1 MPAYLYENIRKIPA
15 NLTCGDLMDMRR
27 DLIDAVNCYKNISLE
42 DKQAIGGV
50 IFAKFE
56 YKVLKATNS
65 HLGVMD
71 ANIKDITN
79 NLEQAKKEADKHL
92 TNTTN
97 NLWSSSP
104 QIPTITHNVN
114 EFGHTPKRN
123 SVHKTKHILT
133 DAAKKDIKSLANLS
147 RMFCDWAKNAS
158 LDRSPTNFCLEYYG
172 VKMEVSFAVN
182 DATVYLRFEGLN
194 TANKFF
200 NKFYAFRCNPSVKHK
215 SFSREFWHTYRR
227 RMTKTIAKAIRAI
240 DNNPNNWSYME
251 VKRGD
256 LD

>member
-1 MPAYLYENIRKIPA
+1 MENYLFKNIRKIPT
-15 NLTCGDLMDMRR
+15 NLTCGDLIDLRTY
-27 DLIDAVNCYKNISLE
+27 LIDIVNCYRNISLE
-42 DKQAIGGV
+42 DKQAIGGI
-50 IFAKFE
+50 IFTKFE
-56 YKVLKATNS
+56 YKIFKAINS
-65 HLGVMD
+65 YLETMD
-71 ANIKDITN
+71 SHSDDIANKTEN
-79 NLEQAKKEADKHL
+79 NKHL
-92 TNTTN
+92 TDTTSN
-97 NLWSSSP
+97 PWSTSP

-158 LDRSPTNFCLEYYG
+158 LNRSPTNFCLEYYDA
-172 VKMEVSFAVN
+172 KMEVSFAVN
-182 DATVYLRFEGLN
+182 DVAVYLRFEGLN
-194 TANKFF
+194 TI
-200 NKFYAFRCNPSVKHK
+200 NKFYSFRCSPSVKHK
-215 SFSREFWHTYRR
+215 SFSREFWSTYRR
-227 RMTKTIAKAIRAI
+227 RMTKTIAKVMRDI

>member
-1 MPAYLYENIRKIPA
+1 MENYLFKNIRKIPT
-15 NLTCGDLMDMRR
+15 NLTCGDLIDLRTY
-27 DLIDAVNCYKNISLE
+27 LIDIVNCYGNISLE
-42 DKQAIGGV
+42 DKQAIGGI
-50 IFAKFE
+50 IFTKFE
-56 YKVLKATNS
+56 YKIFKAINS
-65 HLGVMD
+65 YLETMD
-71 ANIKDITN
+71 SHSDDIANKTEN
-79 NLEQAKKEADKHL
+79 NKHL
-92 TNTTN
+92 TDTTN
-97 NLWSSSP
+97 NPWSTSP

-123 SVHKTKHILT
+123 STPKLRHILT

-158 LDRSPTNFCLEYYG
+158 LNRSPTNFCLEYYG

-194 TANKFF
+194 TV
-200 NKFYAFRCNPSVKHK
+200 NKFYSFRCNPSVKHK
-215 SFSREFWHTYRR
+215 SFSREFWSTYRR
-227 RMTKTIAKAIRAI
+227 RMTKTIAKVMRDI
-240 DNNPNNWSYME
+240 DNNPSNWYYME

>member
-1 MPAYLYENIRKIPA
+1 MENYLFKNIRKIPT
-15 NLTCGDLMDMRR
+15 NLTCGDLIDLRTY
-27 DLIDAVNCYKNISLE
+27 LIDIVNCYGNISLE
-42 DKQAIGGV
+42 DKQAIGGL
-50 IFAKFE
+50 IFTKFE
-56 YKVLKATNS
+56 YKIFKAINS
-65 HLGVMD
+65 YLETMD
-71 ANIKDITN
+71 SHSDDITN
-79 NLEQAKKEADKHL
+79 NPETNKHL
-92 TNTTN
+92 TDTTDN
-97 NLWSSSP
+97 PWSTSP

-123 SVHKTKHILT
+123 STPKLRHILT

-158 LDRSPTNFCLEYYG
+158 SDRSPTNFCLEYYG

-194 TANKFF
+194 TV
-200 NKFYAFRCNPSVKHK
+200 NKFYSFRCNPSVKHK
-215 SFSREFWHTYRR
+215 SFSREFWSTYRR
-227 RMTKTIAKAIRAI
+227 RMTKTIAKVMRDI
-240 DNNPNNWSYME
+240 DNNPSNWSYME

>member
-1 MPAYLYENIRKIPA
+1 MENYLFKNIRKIPT
-15 NLTCGDLMDMRR
+15 NLTCGDLIDLRTY
-27 DLIDAVNCYKNISLE
+27 LIDIVNCYGNISLE
-42 DKQAIGGV
+42 DKQAIGGL
-50 IFAKFE
+50 IFTKFE
-56 YKVLKATNS
+56 YKIFKAINS
-65 HLGVMD
+65 YLETMD
-71 ANIKDITN
+71 SHSDDIANKTEN
-79 NLEQAKKEADKHL
+79 NKHL
-92 TNTTN
+92 TDTTN
-97 NLWSSSP
+97 NPWSTSP

-123 SVHKTKHILT
+123 STPKLRHILT

-158 LDRSPTNFCLEYYG
+158 LNRSPTNFCLEYYG

-194 TANKFF
+194 TV
-200 NKFYAFRCNPSVKHK
+200 NKFYSFRCNPSVKHK
-215 SFSREFWHTYRR
+215 SFSREFWSTYRR
-227 RMTKTIAKAIRAI
+227 RMTKTIAKVMRDI
-240 DNNPNNWSYME
+240 DNNPSNWYYME

>member
-1 MPAYLYENIRKIPA
+1 MENYLFKNIRKIPT
-15 NLTCGDLMDMRR
+15 NLTCGDLIDLRTY
-27 DLIDAVNCYKNISLE
+27 LIDIVNCYDNISLQ
-42 DKQAIGGV
+42 DKQTIGGQ
-50 IFAKFE
+50 IFTKFE
-56 YKVLKATNS
+56 YKIFKAVNS
-65 HLGVMD
+65 YLETMD
-71 ANIKDITN
+71 SHSDDIANKTEN
-79 NLEQAKKEADKHL
+79 NKHL
-92 TNTTN
+92 TDTTN
-97 NLWSSSP
+97 NPWSTSP

-158 LDRSPTNFCLEYYG
+158 LNRSPTNFCLEYYG

-182 DATVYLRFEGLN
+182 DAAVYLRFEGLN
-194 TANKFF
+194 TI
-200 NKFYAFRCNPSVKHK
+200 NKFYSFRCSPSVKHK
-215 SFSREFWHTYRR
+215 SFSREFWSTYRR
-227 RMTKTIAKAIRAI
+227 RMTKTIAKVMRDI
-240 DNNPNNWSYME
+240 DNNPNNWYYME

>member
-1 MPAYLYENIRKIPA
+1 
-15 NLTCGDLMDMRR
+15 MD
-27 DLIDAVNCYKNISLE
+27 
-42 DKQAIGGV
+42 
-50 IFAKFE
+50 
-56 YKVLKATNS
+56 S
-65 HLGVMD
+65 HSD
-71 ANIKDITN
+71 DITN
-79 NLEQAKKEADKHL
+79 NLETDKHL
-92 TNTTN
+92 TDTTN
-97 NLWSSSP
+97 NPWSTSP
-104 QIPTITHNVN
+104 QILTITHNVN

-123 SVHKTKHILT
+123 STPKLRHILT
-133 DAAKKDIKSLANLS
+133 DEAKKDIKSLANLS

-158 LDRSPTNFCLEYYG
+158 LNRSPTNFCLEYYG

-182 DATVYLRFEGLN
+182 DTTVYLRFEGLN
-194 TANKFF
+194 TG
-200 NKFYAFRCNPSVKHK
+200 NKFYSFHCNPNVKHK

>member
-1 MPAYLYENIRKIPA
+1 MENYLFKNIRKIPT
-15 NLTCGDLMDMRR
+15 NLTCGDLIDLRQY
-27 DLIDAVNCYKNISLE
+27 LIDAVNCYDNISLQ
-42 DKQAIGGV
+42 DKQAIGGQ
-50 IFAKFE
+50 IFTKFE
-56 YKVLKATNS
+56 YKIFKAVNS
-65 HLGVMD
+65 YLETMGSHSD
-71 ANIKDITN
+71 DITN
-79 NLEQAKKEADKHL
+79 NLETDKHL
-92 TNTTN
+92 TNTTSN
-97 NLWSSSP
+97 PWSTSP

-123 SVHKTKHILT
+123 STPKLRHILT

-194 TANKFF
+194 TG
-200 NKFYAFRCNPSVKHK
+200 NKFYSFHCSPSVKHK

>member
-1 MPAYLYENIRKIPA
+1 MENYLFKNIRKIPT
-15 NLTCGDLMDMRR
+15 NLTCGDLIDLRQY
-27 DLIDAVNCYKNISLE
+27 LIDAVNCYDNISLQ
-42 DKQAIGGV
+42 DKQAIGGQ
-50 IFAKFE
+50 IFTKFE
-56 YKVLKATNS
+56 YKIFKAVNS
-65 HLGVMD
+65 YLETMGSHSD
-71 ANIKDITN
+71 DITN
-79 NLEQAKKEADKHL
+79 NLETDKHL
-92 TNTTN
+92 TNTTSN
-97 NLWSSSP
+97 PWSTSP

-123 SVHKTKHILT
+123 STPKLRHILT

-158 LDRSPTNFCLEYYG
+158 LNRSPTNFCLEYYG

-194 TANKFF
+194 TI
-200 NKFYAFRCNPSVKHK
+200 NKFYSFRCSPSVKHK
-215 SFSREFWHTYRR
+215 SFSREFWSTYRR

>member
-1 MPAYLYENIRKIPA
+1 MENYLFKNIRKIPT
-15 NLTCGDLMDMRR
+15 NLTCGDLIDLRTY
-27 DLIDAVNCYKNISLE
+27 LIDIVNCYRNISLE
-42 DKQAIGGV
+42 DKQAIGGI
-50 IFAKFE
+50 IFTKFE
-56 YKVLKATNS
+56 YKIFKAINS
-65 HLGVMD
+65 YLETMD
-71 ANIKDITN
+71 SHSDDIANKTEN
-79 NLEQAKKEADKHL
+79 NKHL
-92 TNTTN
+92 TDTTSN
-97 NLWSSSP
+97 PWSSSP

-158 LDRSPTNFCLEYYG
+158 LNRSPTNFCLEYYG

-182 DATVYLRFEGLN
+182 DAAVYLRFEGLN
-194 TANKFF
+194 TI
-200 NKFYAFRCNPSVKHK
+200 NKFYSFRCSPSVKHK
-215 SFSREFWHTYRR
+215 SFSREFWSTYRR
-227 RMTKTIAKAIRAI
+227 RMTKTIAKVMRDI
-240 DNNPNNWSYME
+240 DNNPNNWYYME

>member
-1 MPAYLYENIRKIPA
+1 MENYLFKNIRKIPT
-15 NLTCGDLMDMRR
+15 NLTCGDLIDLRQY
-27 DLIDAVNCYKNISLE
+27 LIDAVNCYDNISLQ
-42 DKQAIGGV
+42 DKQAIGGQ
-50 IFAKFE
+50 IFTKFE
-56 YKVLKATNS
+56 YKIFKAVNS
-65 HLGVMD
+65 YLETMGSHSD
-71 ANIKDITN
+71 DITN
-79 NLEQAKKEADKHL
+79 NLETDKHL
-92 TNTTN
+92 TNTTSN
-97 NLWSSSP
+97 PWSTSP

-123 SVHKTKHILT
+123 STPKLRHILT

-182 DATVYLRFEGLN
+182 DAAVYLRFEGLN
-194 TANKFF
+194 TV
-200 NKFYAFRCNPSVKHK
+200 NKFYSFRCSPSVKHK

-227 RMTKTIAKAIRAI
+227 RMTKTIAKVMRDI
-240 DNNPNNWSYME
+240 DNNSNNWSYME

>member
-1 MPAYLYENIRKIPA
+1 MENYLFKNIRKIPT
-15 NLTCGDLMDMRR
+15 NLTCGDLIDLRQY
-27 DLIDAVNCYKNISLE
+27 LIDAVNCYDNISLQ
-42 DKQAIGGV
+42 DKQAIGGQ
-50 IFAKFE
+50 IFTKFE
-56 YKVLKATNS
+56 YKIFKAVNS
-65 HLGVMD
+65 YLETMGSHSD
-71 ANIKDITN
+71 DITN
-79 NLEQAKKEADKHL
+79 NLETDKHL
-92 TNTTN
+92 TDTTN
-97 NLWSSSP
+97 NPWSTSP
-104 QIPTITHNVN
+104 QILTITHNVN

-123 SVHKTKHILT
+123 STPKLRHILT
-133 DAAKKDIKSLANLS
+133 DEAKKDIKSLANLS

-158 LDRSPTNFCLEYYG
+158 LNRSPTNFCLEYYG

-182 DATVYLRFEGLN
+182 DTTVYLRFEGLN
-194 TANKFF
+194 TG
-200 NKFYAFRCNPSVKHK
+200 NKFYSFHCSPNVKHK

>member
-1 MPAYLYENIRKIPA
+1 MENYLFKNIRKIPT
-15 NLTCGDLMDMRR
+15 NLTCGDLIDLRQY
-27 DLIDAVNCYKNISLE
+27 LIDAVNCYDNISLQ
-42 DKQAIGGV
+42 DKQAIGGQ
-50 IFAKFE
+50 IFTKFE
-56 YKVLKATNS
+56 YKIFKAVNS
-65 HLGVMD
+65 YLETMD
-71 ANIKDITN
+71 SHSDDITN
-79 NLEQAKKEADKHL
+79 NLATNKHL
-92 TNTTN
+92 TDTTSN
-97 NLWSSSP
+97 PWSTSP

-123 SVHKTKHILT
+123 STPKLRHILT

-194 TANKFF
+194 TD
-200 NKFYAFRCNPSVKHK
+200 NKFYDKFYSFRCNPSVKHK

>member
-15 NLTCGDLMDMRR
+15 NLTCGDLMDMRNYLN
-27 DLIDAVNCYKNISLE
+27 DIVNCYRDISTE
-42 DKQAIGGV
+42 QKQGIGGA
-50 IFAKFE
+50 IFADFE
-56 YKVLKATNS
+56 RRILRAVNS
-65 HLGVMD
+65 YLGEIEARPD
-71 ANIKDITN
+71 DIIN
-79 NLEQAKKEADKHL
+79 NPKTDKHL
-92 TNTTN
+92 IDTTN
-97 NLWSSSP
+97 NPWSTSP
-104 QIPTITHNVN
+104 QIPPITHNVN

-182 DATVYLRFEGLN
+182 DATVYLRFTGLN
-194 TANKFF
+194 SV
-200 NKFYAFRCNPSVKHK
+200 NKFYNKFYSFRCNPSVKHK

>member
-1 MPAYLYENIRKIPA
+1 MENYLFKNIRKIPT
-15 NLTCGDLMDMRR
+15 NLTCGDLIDLRQY
-27 DLIDAVNCYKNISLE
+27 LIDAVNCYDNISLQ
-42 DKQAIGGV
+42 DKQAIGGQ
-50 IFAKFE
+50 IFTKFE
-56 YKVLKATNS
+56 YKIFKAINS
-65 HLGVMD
+65 YLETMD
-71 ANIKDITN
+71 SHSDDIANKTEN
-79 NLEQAKKEADKHL
+79 NKHL
-92 TNTTN
+92 TDTTN
-97 NLWSSSP
+97 NPWSTSP

-123 SVHKTKHILT
+123 STPKLRHILT

-158 LDRSPTNFCLEYYG
+158 LNRSPTNFCLEYYG

-182 DATVYLRFEGLN
+182 DTTVYLRFEGLN
-194 TANKFF
+194 TG
-200 NKFYAFRCNPSVKHK
+200 NKFYSFHCSPSVKHK

>member
-1 MPAYLYENIRKIPA
+1 MENYLFKNIRKIPT
-15 NLTCGDLMDMRR
+15 NLTCGDLIDLRTY
-27 DLIDAVNCYKNISLE
+27 LIDIVNCYRNISLE
-42 DKQAIGGV
+42 DKQAIGGI
-50 IFAKFE
+50 IFTKFE
-56 YKVLKATNS
+56 YKIFKAINS
-65 HLGVMD
+65 YLETMD
-71 ANIKDITN
+71 SHSDDITN
-79 NLEQAKKEADKHL
+79 NPETNKHL
-92 TNTTN
+92 TDTTN
-97 NLWSSSP
+97 NPWSTSP

-123 SVHKTKHILT
+123 STPKLRHILT

-158 LDRSPTNFCLEYYG
+158 LNRSPTNFCLEYYG

-194 TANKFF
+194 TV
-200 NKFYAFRCNPSVKHK
+200 NKFYSFRCNPSVKHK
-215 SFSREFWHTYRR
+215 SFSREFWSTYRR
-227 RMTKTIAKAIRAI
+227 RMTKTIAKVMRDI
-240 DNNPNNWSYME
+240 DNNPSNWYYME

>member
-1 MPAYLYENIRKIPA
+1 MENYLFKNIRKIPTK
-15 NLTCGDLMDMRR
+15 LTCGDLIDLRQY
-27 DLIDAVNCYKNISLE
+27 LIDAVNCYDNISLQ
-42 DKQAIGGV
+42 DKQVIGGQ
-50 IFAKFE
+50 IFTKFE
-56 YKVLKATNS
+56 YKIFKAVNS
-65 HLGVMD
+65 YLETMGSHSD
-71 ANIKDITN
+71 DITN
-79 NLEQAKKEADKHL
+79 NLETDKHL
-92 TNTTN
+92 TNTTSN
-97 NLWSSSP
+97 PWSTSP

-123 SVHKTKHILT
+123 STPKLRHILT

-194 TANKFF
+194 TD
-200 NKFYAFRCNPSVKHK
+200 NKFYDKFYSFRCSPSVKHK

-251 VKRGD
+251 VKRGA

>member
-1 MPAYLYENIRKIPA
+1 MPNYLYENIRKIPA
-15 NLTCGDLMDMRR
+15 NLTCGDLMDMRNYLNDMVNCCR
-27 DLIDAVNCYKNISLE
+27 NISIEQKQVIGGAIFANFERKILRAVNSYLE
-42 DKQAIGGV
+42 TMD
-50 IFAKFE
+50 
-56 YKVLKATNS
+56 S
-65 HLGVMD
+65 HSD
-71 ANIKDITN
+71 DIANKTEN
-79 NLEQAKKEADKHL
+79 NKHL
-92 TNTTN
+92 TDTTN
-97 NLWSSSP
+97 NPWSSSP

-123 SVHKTKHILT
+123 STPKLRHILT
-133 DAAKKDIKSLANLS
+133 DEAKKDIKSLANLS

-158 LDRSPTNFCLEYYG
+158 LNRSPTNFCLEYYG

-194 TANKFF
+194 TV
-200 NKFYAFRCNPSVKHK
+200 NKFYNKFYSFRCNPSVKHK

-251 VKRGD
+251 VKRGA

>member
-1 MPAYLYENIRKIPA
+1 MENYLFKNIRKIPT
-15 NLTCGDLMDMRR
+15 NLTCGDLIDLRQY
-27 DLIDAVNCYKNISLE
+27 LIDAVNCYDNISLQ
-42 DKQAIGGV
+42 DKQAIGGQ
-50 IFAKFE
+50 IFTKFE
-56 YKVLKATNS
+56 YKIFKAVNS
-65 HLGVMD
+65 YLETMGSHSD
-71 ANIKDITN
+71 DITN
-79 NLEQAKKEADKHL
+79 NLETDKHL
-92 TNTTN
+92 TNTTSN
-97 NLWSSSP
+97 PWSTSP

-123 SVHKTKHILT
+123 STPKLRHILT

-194 TANKFF
+194 TV
-200 NKFYAFRCNPSVKHK
+200 NKFYSFRCNPSVKHK
-215 SFSREFWHTYRR
+215 SVSRGFWYIYRR

>member
-1 MPAYLYENIRKIPA
+1 MENYLFKNIRKIPT
-15 NLTCGDLMDMRR
+15 NLTCGDLIDLRQY
-27 DLIDAVNCYKNISLE
+27 LIDAVNCYDNISLQ
-42 DKQAIGGV
+42 DKQAIGGQ
-50 IFAKFE
+50 IFTKFE
-56 YKVLKATNS
+56 YKIFKAVNS
-65 HLGVMD
+65 YLETMGSHSD
-71 ANIKDITN
+71 DITN
-79 NLEQAKKEADKHL
+79 NLETDKHL
-92 TNTTN
+92 TNTTSN
-97 NLWSSSP
+97 PWSTSP

-123 SVHKTKHILT
+123 STPKLRHILT

-158 LDRSPTNFCLEYYG
+158 LNRSPTNFCLEYYG

-182 DATVYLRFEGLN
+182 DAAVYLRFEGLN
-194 TANKFF
+194 TI
-200 NKFYAFRCNPSVKHK
+200 NKFYSFRCSPSVKHK
-215 SFSREFWHTYRR
+215 SFSREFWSTYRR

-251 VKRGD
+251 VKRGA

>member
-1 MPAYLYENIRKIPA
+1 MNSKRYGDIRDIPT
-15 NLTCGDLMDMRR
+15 NLTCGDLMDMRN
-27 DLIDAVNCYKNISLE
+27 DLWDFINCYKNIPTTE
-42 DKQAIGGV
+42 KQAIGGR

-56 YKVLKATNS
+56 YKILDAIDS
-65 HLGVMD
+65 YLGTID
-71 ANIKDITN
+71 AR
-79 NLEQAKKEADKHL
+79 LKEADKHL
-92 TNTTN
+92 TLTDTTD

-104 QIPTITHNVN
+104 QIPTITHDVN

-182 DATVYLRFEGLN
+182 DATVYLRFTGLN
-194 TANKFF
+194 SV
-200 NKFYAFRCNPSVKHK
+200 NKFYNKFYSFHCSPSVKHK

-240 DNNPNNWSYME
+240 DNNPNNWYCME
-251 VKRGD
+251 VKRGA

>member
-1 MPAYLYENIRKIPA
+1 MENYLFKNIRKIPT
-15 NLTCGDLMDMRR
+15 NLTCGDLIDLRTY
-27 DLIDAVNCYKNISLE
+27 LIDIVNCYRNISLE
-42 DKQAIGGV
+42 DKQAIGGI
-50 IFAKFE
+50 IFTKFE
-56 YKVLKATNS
+56 YKIFKAINS
-65 HLGVMD
+65 YLETMD
-71 ANIKDITN
+71 SHSDDITN
-79 NLEQAKKEADKHL
+79 NPETNKHL
-92 TNTTN
+92 TDTTDN
-97 NLWSSSP
+97 PWSTSP

-158 LDRSPTNFCLEYYG
+158 LNRSPTNFCLEYYG

-182 DATVYLRFEGLN
+182 DAAVYLRFEGLN
-194 TANKFF
+194 TV
-200 NKFYAFRCNPSVKHK
+200 NKFYSFRCNPSVKHK
-215 SFSREFWHTYRR
+215 SFSREFWSTYRR
-227 RMTKTIAKAIRAI
+227 RMTKTIAKVMRDI
-240 DNNPNNWSYME
+240 DNNPSNWYYME

>member
-1 MPAYLYENIRKIPA
+1 MENYLFKNIRKIPT
-15 NLTCGDLMDMRR
+15 NLTCGDLIDLRQY
-27 DLIDAVNCYKNISLE
+27 LIDAVNCYDNISLQ
-42 DKQAIGGV
+42 DKQAIGGQ
-50 IFAKFE
+50 IFTKFE
-56 YKVLKATNS
+56 YKIFKAVNS
-65 HLGVMD
+65 YLETMD
-71 ANIKDITN
+71 SHSDDITN
-79 NLEQAKKEADKHL
+79 NLENNKHL
-92 TNTTN
+92 TDTTSN
-97 NLWSSSP
+97 PWSTSP

-123 SVHKTKHILT
+123 STPKLRHILT

-158 LDRSPTNFCLEYYG
+158 LNRSPTNFCLEHYG

-194 TANKFF
+194 TV
-200 NKFYAFRCNPSVKHK
+200 NKFYNKFYSFRCNPSVKHK

-251 VKRGD
+251 VKRGN

>member
-1 MPAYLYENIRKIPA
+1 MENYLFKNIRKIPA
-15 NLTCGDLMDMRR
+15 NLTCGDLIDLRQY
-27 DLIDAVNCYKNISLE
+27 LIDAVNCYDNISLQN
-42 DKQAIGGV
+42 KQAIGGQ

-56 YKVLKATNS
+56 YKIFKAVNSYLETMGSHSDDIANKTETN
-65 HLGVMD
+65 
-71 ANIKDITN
+71 
-79 NLEQAKKEADKHL
+79 KHL
-92 TNTTN
+92 TDTTN
-97 NLWSSSP
+97 NPWSASP
-104 QIPTITHNVN
+104 QIPPITHNVN

-182 DATVYLRFEGLN
+182 DATVYLRFTGLN
-194 TANKFF
+194 SV
-200 NKFYAFRCNPSVKHK
+200 NKFYNKFYSFHCSPSVKHK

-240 DNNPNNWSYME
+240 DNNPNNWMYME

>member
-1 MPAYLYENIRKIPA
+1 MENYLFKNIRKIPT
-15 NLTCGDLMDMRR
+15 NLTCGDLIDLRTY
-27 DLIDAVNCYKNISLE
+27 LIDIVNCYDNISLQ
-42 DKQAIGGV
+42 DKQAIGGQ
-50 IFAKFE
+50 IFTKFE
-56 YKVLKATNS
+56 YKIFKAVNS
-65 HLGVMD
+65 YLETMD
-71 ANIKDITN
+71 SHSDDIIN
-79 NLEQAKKEADKHL
+79 NPKTDKHL
-92 TNTTN
+92 TDTTN

-123 SVHKTKHILT
+123 STPKLRYILT

-158 LDRSPTNFCLEYYG
+158 LNRSPTNFCLEYYG

-182 DATVYLRFEGLN
+182 DAAVYLRFEGLN
-194 TANKFF
+194 TI
-200 NKFYAFRCNPSVKHK
+200 NKFYSFRCSPSVKHK
-215 SFSREFWHTYRR
+215 SFSREFWSTYRR
-227 RMTKTIAKAIRAI
+227 RMTKTIAKVMRDI

-251 VKRGD
+251 VKRGA

>member
-1 MPAYLYENIRKIPA
+1 MENYLFKNIRKIPT
-15 NLTCGDLMDMRR
+15 NLTCGDLIDLRQY
-27 DLIDAVNCYKNISLE
+27 LIDAVNCYDNISLQ
-42 DKQAIGGV
+42 DKQAIGGQ
-50 IFAKFE
+50 IFTKFE
-56 YKVLKATNS
+56 YKIFKAINS
-65 HLGVMD
+65 YLETMD
-71 ANIKDITN
+71 SHSDDITN
-79 NLEQAKKEADKHL
+79 NLETDKHL
-92 TNTTN
+92 TNTTSN
-97 NLWSSSP
+97 PWSTSP

-123 SVHKTKHILT
+123 STPKLRHILT

-158 LDRSPTNFCLEYYG
+158 LNRSPTNFCLEYYG

-194 TANKFF
+194 TI
-200 NKFYAFRCNPSVKHK
+200 NKFYSFRCSPSVKHK
-215 SFSREFWHTYRR
+215 SFSREFWSTYRR
-227 RMTKTIAKAIRAI
+227 RMTKTIAKIMRDI